1 MRKLFTFFVA
11 LVVMT
16 TVGFAQKGGQI
27 NLPSELEGKVSL
39 FQDRAADKDT
49 EILLPGLWDQV
60 TQVGMYQWTDAD
72 DNPLGWIYG
81 NNSNGGVGAGSKFNV
96 ATAKEVVGAYFWFG
110 SVADADADIVFGIYE
125 FADEA
130 VGDLIASVTVNLAD
144 ITELP
149 TTGLTPGDYVDAY
162 YVTFDTP
169 VAVQGDFFVGF
180 DASDVTY
187 TAHGDGLGLVSSH
200 QSGGG
205 GAGHGYILHNV
216 DGWEL
221 ASVWNAALNFDLA
234 VFPEVQDPG
243 SAEGYTVTFN
253 VDMNNAEGF
262 DPATHSVWVTGNF
275 TGWAEPGTEG
285 SVEMTLVGSKDT
297 PPFTLSESFEGFADW
312 TTDLSPWV
320 TLQVTTGPTYG
331 SENFDFPGAGE
342 EWAWK
347 AFNPSGT
354 DPAVDATH
362 PAQEGSKYAVA
373 IQYTSTNDDKWLISP
388 EVSINETSELS
399 FWGKSITDQYGMER
413 IQVLVSTTDTE
424 TGSFTKIS
432 DGEYIEVPTTWTEY
446 TFDLSAYAGETIHF
460 AIRYM
465 SFDAFIFMLDNI
477 QLTAESGPQ
486 DLTYTATVN
495 DVPEGEL
502 LYKYFSDAVD
512 EGFDGG
518 EWTGE
523 PNRSVM
529 VSADVVLNDVWAQYG
544 DVSVEDTDA
553 KVLSVYP
560 NPVSNI
566 LNIQSGEQIDNLRI
580 FDLSGRVVFNA
591 DIMDF
596 NTTIDVSRFN
606 NGIYILQLISGQ
618 QVTTR
623 KIQVV
628 K

>member
-1 MRKLFTFFVA
+1 MKKIFTLFLLTFATILFVQNAVASAASGQPAGKEEVVIWQEGFEPANDTGA
-11 LVVMT
+11 LPEGWT
-16 TVGFAQKGGQI
+16 QKKSGNAIGNDLVDLETGNRQW
-27 NLPSELEGKVSL
+27 LRFSELYPIYEDFHPEYIRTGEAAMHINWNVEVEQNVYAITPVLTLPEAEEMSLGFWMYFSSAYHTELNVLLELDGVWEVLSELNSTDHANLYDSEVLIDLTGKVGEARIA
-39 FQDRAADKDT
+39 FVYK
-49 EILLPGLWDQV
+49 
-60 TQVGMYQWTDAD
+60 WTDGIQMTID
-72 DNPLGWIYG
+72 DIR
-81 NNSNGGVGAGSKFNV
+81 
-96 ATAKEVVGAYFWFG
+96 
-110 SVADADADIVFGIYE
+110 VFGI
-125 FADEA
+125 A
-130 VGDLIASVTVNLAD
+130 GP
-144 ITELP
+144 TENY
-149 TTGLTPGDYVDAY
+149 D
-162 YVTFDTP
+162 
-169 VAVQGDFFVGF
+169 
-180 DASDVTY
+180 
-187 TAHGDGLGLVSSH
+187 
-200 QSGGG
+200 
-205 GAGHGYILHNV
+205 
-216 DGWEL
+216 
-221 ASVWNAALNFDLA
+221 
-234 VFPEVQDPG
+234 
-243 SAEGYTVTFN
+243 VTFN
-253 VDMNNAEGF
+253 VDMSAVEGF
-262 DPATHSVWVTGNF
+262 DPETHHVWVTGSF
-275 TGWAEPGTEG
+275 TDWAEPGTED

-362 PAQEGSKYAVA
+362 PAQEGSKYAIAV
-373 IQYTSTNDDKWLISP
+373 QYQGQNDDKWLISP

-486 DLTYTATVN
+486 ELIYTATVS
-495 DVPEGEL
+495 VPAGEIA
-502 LYKYFSDAVD
+502 YKYFSDLID

-518 EWTGE
+518 EWTGD
-523 PNRSVM
+523 PNRI
-529 VSADVVLNDVWAQYG
+529 ADITEATTLNDIFGQQPN
-544 DVSVEDTDA
+544 VSVED
-553 KVLSVYP
+553 VIVSNGISVYP
-560 NPVSNI
+560 NPASEI
-566 LNIQSGEQIDNLRI
+566 LNIKSQNQIDYLRV
-580 FDLSGRVVFNA
+580 FDLSGRMVFNA
-591 DIMDF
+591 DVMDL
-596 NTTIDVSRFN
+596 NATIDVRRFN

-618 QVTTR
+618 EVKTH